1 MDRKR
6 SWLVAVVLACSLA
19 VELTGCAPLQRSQLP
34 GQAAPAVI
42 SAQTDPMVSEIDRL
56 LQGMDN
62 DLRSTDTLSDTPAL
76 TR

>member
-1 MDRKR
+1 MDRRR

-19 VELTGCAPLQRSQLP
+19 VGLTGCATLQRSQSP
-34 GQAAPAVI
+34 GQAAPAAI

-62 DLRSTDTLSDTPAL
+62 DLRSTDTLSDIPAL